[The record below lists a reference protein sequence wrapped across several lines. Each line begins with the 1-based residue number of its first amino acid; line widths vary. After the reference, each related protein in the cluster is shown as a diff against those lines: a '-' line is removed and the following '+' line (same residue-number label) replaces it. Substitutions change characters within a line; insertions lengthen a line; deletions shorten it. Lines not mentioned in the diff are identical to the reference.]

1 MAPKFKCLKNKNSS
15 ETILDFQTLC
25 FKGIPLLKS
34 LQSKYSDVI
43 FMPGG
48 GINESNLK
56 EILEETRVK
65 EFHASAR
72 STQSS
77 LMSHQ
82 NAKCKMGS
90 DSTEYSIQVTDR
102 DKVRT
107 LMQIFNSIKI
117 H

>member
-1 MAPKFKCLKNKNSS
+1 MF
-15 ETILDFQTLC
+15 I
-25 FKGIPLLKS
+25 GIPLLKS

-102 DKVRT
+102 AKVRA
-107 LMQIFNSIKI
+107 LIQIFNSIKSV
-117 H
+117 